1 MNKTRDKH
9 YSLMVRFSEYPG
21 NFEREFVEYVIGG
34 LSFSE
39 EEMGCGEPEFERLF
53 DEDIPDDFDKEKFH
67 DTYLCYSAQD
77 VDDTVDDTF
86 YNITS
91 HPSNEKWD
99 CDSLF
104 IQFEDEFVGSTVEDM
119 VVERIRKF
127 VNDSR
132 VKELD
137 KSWMKYSEIKILSV
151 ELYGKDDELIK
162 TYEI

>member
-1 MNKTRDKH
+1 MNKTRNSH

-21 NFEREFVEYVIGG
+21 NFEREFVDYVIGR

-39 EEMGCGEPEFERLF
+39 EEMGCGEPDFEQLF
-53 DEDIPDDFDKEKFH
+53 KDDLPENFDAEDFH
-67 DTYLCYSAQD
+67 DSYLCYTSQD
-77 VDDTVDDTF
+77 VDDDVDDTF

-91 HPSNEKWD
+91 HPSNKEWN

-104 IQFEDEFVGSTVEDM
+104 IQFEEFEGTEIEDF
-119 VVERIRKF
+119 VVNRVRKF

-137 KSWMKYSEIKILSV
+137 KSWRKYSEIKILSI
-151 ELYGKDDELIK
+151 ELYGKDDELVK

>member
-1 MNKTRDKH
+1 MNKTRDAH
-9 YSLMVRFSEYPG
+9 YSLMVKFSQYPG

-39 EEMGCGEPEFERLF
+39 EEMGCTEPEFERLF
-53 DEDIPDDFDKEKFH
+53 DEDMPTDFDKEDFH

-77 VDDTVDDTF
+77 VDDGHDDTF

-91 HPSNEKWD
+91 HPSNKEYN

-104 IQFEDEFVGSTVEDM
+104 IQFEEFKGTEIENF
-119 VVERIRKF
+119 VVNRIKKF

-137 KSWMKYSEIKILSV
+137 KSWMKYSEIKILSI
-151 ELYGKDDELIK
+151 ELYGKNDELIK
-162 TYEI
+162 TYEV